1 MPTVSDAPTQSSF
14 DSAAFRTV
22 IGTVTSG
29 VMVLTSRDDDGDHG
43 MTISAVSSLSLEPP
57 MLLVCLNMNSR
68 TQQAVLSAGSFA
80 VHVLDDRQAWIAER
94 FARPAGDD
102 KFEGVTVSSGSVSA
116 PVLSDALAVVE
127 CRVREAV
134 TGGTHRVFLA
144 DVVHAQAREG
154 SPLAYYR
161 GKFGRFEL
169 AQDAKT
175 YQRIR
180 SMVLDCSL
188 GPDQELDAPTLA
200 ESLGAGLSS
209 IHYALTRLVG
219 EGLVVR
225 TADRGYVVTPLDAA
239 RSDDAFDARLVIELG
254 VAELTVGR
262 LSAEQLAEF
271 RGLALASVARL
282 EDGRLVDAAE
292 YVAAAVRFH
301 AFLPA
306 LTGSPALQEAYE
318 RLSIADLMSRALTSE
333 TSVNP
338 QMAADHLALVDAYE
352 RADVAEVRRIIREHS
367 ARAKQN
373 QRAGLAALAVRSAG
387 SPSLPAQAVSSQAA
401 SSHAESHT
409 VPSQPRE
416 TR

>member
-1 MPTVSDAPTQSSF
+1 M
-14 DSAAFRTV
+14 
-22 IGTVTSG
+22 
-29 VMVLTSRDDDGDHG
+29 
-43 MTISAVSSLSLEPP
+43 
-57 MLLVCLNMNSR
+57 
-68 TQQAVLSAGSFA
+68 
-80 VHVLDDRQAWIAER
+80 
-94 FARPAGDD
+94 
-102 KFEGVTVSSGSVSA
+102 
-116 PVLSDALAVVE
+116 E

-144 DVVHAQAREG
+144 DVVQAQAREG

-180 SMVLDCSL
+180 SMVLNCVL
-188 GPDQELDAPTLA
+188 GPDQELDQELDAPTLA

-219 EGLVVR
+219 EGLVLR
-225 TADRGYVVTPLDAA
+225 TAERGYVVTPLDAA

-262 LSAEQLAEF
+262 LSPEQLAEL
-271 RGLALASVARL
+271 RMLAQTSVARL
-282 EDGRLVDAAE
+282 EGGGVVDVAE
-292 YVAAAVRFH
+292 YVAASVRFH

-338 QMAADHLALVDAYE
+338 QMAADHLALADAYE
-352 RADVAEVRRIIREHS
+352 RANFAEVRRIIREHS
-367 ARAKQN
+367 AGAKRN
-373 QRAGLAALAVRSAG
+373 QRADLAALAIRAAG
-387 SPSLPAQAVSSQAA
+387 SASLPTQAVSPQVVSPQVVSLQA
-401 SSHAESHT
+401 
-409 VPSQPRE
+409 VPAQRE
-416 TR
+416 T

>member
-1 MPTVSDAPTQSSF
+1 M
-14 DSAAFRTV
+14 
-22 IGTVTSG
+22 
-29 VMVLTSRDDDGDHG
+29 
-43 MTISAVSSLSLEPP
+43 
-57 MLLVCLNMNSR
+57 
-68 TQQAVLSAGSFA
+68 
-80 VHVLDDRQAWIAER
+80 
-94 FARPAGDD
+94 
-102 KFEGVTVSSGSVSA
+102 
-116 PVLSDALAVVE
+116 
-127 CRVREAV
+127 
-134 TGGTHRVFLA
+134 
-144 DVVHAQAREG
+144 HAQAREG

-180 SMVLDCSL
+180 SMVLDCIL

-338 QMAADHLALVDAYE
+338 QMAADHLALVDAYG

-367 ARAKQN
+367 AIAKQN

>member
-14 DSAAFRTV
+14 DSAVFRTV

-94 FARPAGDD
+94 FAMPAGDD

-180 SMVLDCSL
+180 SMVLDCIL

-338 QMAADHLALVDAYE
+338 QMADDHLALVEAYE
-352 RADVAEVRRIIREHS
+352 RADVVEVRRIIREHS
-367 ARAKQN
+367 VRAKEN
-373 QRAGLAALAVRSAG
+373 QRADLAALLARSAG
-387 SPSLPAQAVSSQAA
+387 SPAPSQSVSPHTVSSHTVSSQ
-401 SSHAESHT
+401 T
-409 VPSQPRE
+409 VPSQARE
-416 TR
+416 T